1 MEFWLWIIIGILLC
15 IITGLTVRLHL
26 LRKSALEINE
36 GLAERLTVDTNT
48 LISISS
54 RDAHMCKP
62 ISTYSSES
70 SAMNATVFSR
80 VIWN

>member
-48 LISISS
+48 LISI
-54 RDAHMCKP
+54 
-62 ISTYSSES
+62 
-70 SAMNATVFSR
+70 
-80 VIWN
+80 